1 LSGYRRIGALKEKG
15 IREHDEDFQGVE
27 GWPNLSPYVRIAGH
41 TATRNRRY
49 RILRLLGEGGMGA
62 RCMRR
67 AEVKSSGLI
76 RWNNLTAKPRHRT
89 QCMCVP
95 SRNPRTARELAE
107 ELIPDL
113 EALANIHYLIAHFSE
128 QTSRLKELQRTEE
141 KIFDD
146 LVQRV
151 QKTLLQADDP

>member
-1 LSGYRRIGALKEKG
+1 
-15 IREHDEDFQGVE
+15 
-27 GWPNLSPYVRIAGH
+27 
-41 TATRNRRY
+41 
-49 RILRLLGEGGMGA
+49 
-62 RCMRR
+62 
-67 AEVKSSGLI
+67 
-76 RWNNLTAKPRHRT
+76 
-89 QCMCVP
+89 VP

-113 EALANIHYLIAHFSE
+113 EALANIHYLIAHFSG
-128 QTSRLKELQRTEE
+128 QTSRLEELQRTEE